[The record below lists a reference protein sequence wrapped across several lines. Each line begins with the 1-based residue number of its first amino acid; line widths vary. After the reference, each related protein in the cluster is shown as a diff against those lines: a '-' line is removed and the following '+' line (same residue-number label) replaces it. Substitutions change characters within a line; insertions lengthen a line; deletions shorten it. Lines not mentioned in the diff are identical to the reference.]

1 MQKPSQRASALS
13 RHVNPTPSGRGK
25 VFLVGA
31 GPGDPGLLTRKAE
44 RVIRDADVVLY
55 DKLVDERIIALVPH
69 ETELLDVGKD
79 PDRHKVPQHKI
90 NDLLVSYA
98 RQGKRVVRLKG
109 GDPFV
114 FGRGGEEAEEL
125 ITHGVDV
132 EVVPGI
138 SSAVAVPAYAGIPV
152 THRDYASS
160 VTIITGHE
168 AAGNQLQWEVLAQL
182 DGTLVVL
189 MGVGTLAENVK
200 NLVAYGKDAQTP
212 AAIIAQGTTPH
223 QKVVVGTLS
232 DIVLKAKDA
241 DLKAPAVLIIGDVVK
256 LKHTLQPSD
265 EDISNHST

>member
-1 MQKPSQRASALS
+1 M
-13 RHVNPTPSGRGK
+13 NPTPSSRGK

-44 RVIRDADVVLY
+44 HVIKDADVVLY
-55 DKLVDERIIALVPH
+55 DKLVDERILALVPR

-79 PDRHKVPQHKI
+79 PNRHRVPQHKI

-98 RQGKRVVRLKG
+98 RQGKSVVRLKG

-125 ITHGVDV
+125 TKHGIDV

-168 AAGNQLQWEVLAQL
+168 AAGNALQWEVLAQL

-189 MGVGTLAENVK
+189 MGVGTLAENVANLIACGK
-200 NLVAYGKDAQTP
+200 NAQTP

-232 DIVLKAKDA
+232 DITRKAKYA
-241 DLKAPAVLIIGDVVK
+241 GLKTPAVLIIGNVVK
-256 LKHTLQPSD
+256 LKHILQPNY
-265 EDISNHST
+265 EDTGNHSTR